1 MRRRRRTQVE
11 RTLETRHKLLDATI
25 DCLYQLG
32 YANTTTTE
40 IAKRAKLSRGAQLHH
55 FPTKIELVTTAV
67 QHLFEV
73 REREFRAAFAD
84 IAKADRPRATVD
96 LLWRMISGPIFYAW
110 LEVLVAG
117 RTDKTLRAAV
127 KRVTQKFREMV
138 QRSFRELFPPTLPD
152 AAPAFTFALL
162 EGLALERI
170 VGGSPLERDVLDRF
184 KALAH
189 MVVGG

>member
-11 RTLETRHKLLDATI
+11 RTLETRQKLLDATI
-25 DCLYQLG
+25 DCLYELG

-67 QHLFEV
+67 GHIFD
-73 REREFRAAFAD
+73 RRDREFRAAFAD
-84 IAKADRPRATVD
+84 VPRADRARATID
-96 LLWRMISGPIFYAW
+96 LLWHMISGRVFYAW
-110 LEVLVAG
+110 LEILVAA

-127 KRVTQKFREMV
+127 KRTTEKFRDTV
-138 QRSFRELFPPTLPD
+138 QRTFRELFPPTLPD

-170 VGGSPLERDVLDRF
+170 VGGSPRERDVLDRF
-184 KALAH
+184 KALAQV
-189 MVVGG
+189 VVGG

>member
-1 MRRRRRTQVE
+1 M
-11 RTLETRHKLLDATI
+11 ETRHKLLSATI
-25 DCLYQLG
+25 DCLYELG
-32 YANTTTTE
+32 YANTTTPE
-40 IAKRAKLSRGAQLHH
+40 IAKRAKVSRGAQLHH

-67 QHLFEV
+67 EHLFEV
-73 REREFRAAFAD
+73 RQREFRAAFAD
-84 IAKADRPRATVD
+84 LPRADRPRAAID
-96 LLWRMISGPIFYAW
+96 LLWPMISGPAFYAW
-110 LEVLVAG
+110 LELLIAG

-127 KRVTQKFREMV
+127 RRVTEKFRDTV
-138 QRSFRELFPPTLPD
+138 QKTFRELFPAKLPD

-184 KALAH
+184 KLLAQ